1 MKLGFKIYDSAKKL
15 PDTWDEI
22 AAKKVFIKK
31 DFLTFLEEVN
41 YCNQSY
47 HINEEERIIMVS
59 YKLKLDLLT
68 FSSSL
73 KLNFNIRVVGIPL
86 SIACE
91 GFVCAEEKLEVLA
104 KYLKTFPLLLVLN
117 TDGRL
122 PIARAN
128 TLGSYVME
136 IDKDFDGI
144 FMSLKSRYRRRLR
157 QALSKS
163 EYLQISKL
171 ANENFQEQ
179 HYALYEQVYERS
191 EGRLEKLKPEYF
203 CKMAAQMYEIKGSEG
218 ELLAFFQIKQIDK
231 EMVFLFCG
239 VDKESNKKYDTY
251 LNMLIYMV
259 KLAYEK
265 QCIRLHLG
273 QTTGYSKSRLGAKKE
288 IKYMHLASNIIP
300 DAVCKKLLDMLG
312 NKEDQ

>member
-1 MKLGFKIYDSAKKL
+1 MKLGFKVYDSAKKL

-22 AAKKVFIKK
+22 AAKKVFIKR
-31 DFLTFLEEVN
+31 DFLNFLEEVN

-47 HINEEERIIMVS
+47 HINEEEKIIMVS

-73 KLNFNIRVVGIPL
+73 KLDFNIRVVGIPL

-91 GFVCAEEKLEVLA
+91 GFVCAEGK
-104 KYLKTFPLLLVLN
+104 LLVLN

-157 QALSKS
+157 QALAKS
-163 EYLQISKL
+163 EYLQISNL

-179 HYALYEQVYERS
+179 HYGLYEQVYERS

-203 CKMAAQMYEIKGSEG
+203 YKMDAQMYEIKGSEG